1 MWFVWIESEKG
12 WEKPKLKGINTLN
25 LVVHGGLGI
34 DVNGKV
40 VNIWW
45 RWGW

>member
-1 MWFVWIESEKG
+1 MRNYEK
-12 WEKPKLKGINTLN
+12 KSKLYGINTLN
-25 LVVHGGLGI
+25 LVVHGGWGI

-45 RWGW
+45 RWGR